1 MAEYIPFLLSVR
13 RRRPSS
19 TEMFAIIISMVNEMT
34 IQVLKAL
41 SDPTRMH
48 IVEFLSRSIC
58 GRVNLLDDEG
68 GVEGPTA
75 GEVCC
80 HITGADKIN
89 STISHHLHELEGAG
103 IIKLDR
109 RGKSTVCT
117 LIPASLIGLSEQI
130 TKLASGDPQNGCC

>member
-1 MAEYIPFLLSVR
+1 MPHIFI
-13 RRRPSS
+13 SS
-19 TEMFAIIISMVNEMT
+19 AIEVLGKIISMADEIT
-34 IQVLKAL
+34 LQALKAL
-41 SDPTRMH
+41 ADPTRMH

-58 GRVNLLDDEG
+58 GRVNLLDEEG

-89 STISHHLHELEGAG
+89 STISHHLHELEAAG
-103 IIKLDR
+103 IIRLDR

-117 LIPASLIGLSEQI
+117 LIPSSLVCLSESL
-130 TKLASGDPQNGCC
+130 TKLASGENQTGCC